1 MRPALR
7 FMELEASSG
16 IVLLAAAIA
25 ALLWANLGLFGD
37 SYQTFWETEIDFV
50 AGPIEIQ
57 ESLREL
63 VNDALMTIFFFVV
76 GLEIKREVRLGDLRD
91 RKVAAL
97 PALAAL
103 GGMAVPALIYFSF
116 NPTGEASRGWGI
128 PMATD
133 IAFALGVIALLGSRV
148 PSGAKLFLLAL
159 AIADDIGAI
168 AVIAVFYTED
178 LSLGWLAVA
187 VLAYGVVYAAKQ
199 SQVRSMAF
207 YWIVGSFVWFAT
219 FESGVHATL
228 AGVLLGWLTPTHAF
242 YSGAE
247 FDRVARTI
255 IETYPP
261 DESTV
266 VAREHV
272 DHEVLSMANVAREA
286 VSPLTRLEEALH
298 PWSSF
303 VVVPIFALANAGV
316 RFAGLDLVEAATHPV
331 TLGVALGLLVGKT
344 VGITFFTWLAV
355 RLGLGRLPARTGWD
369 HIVALAALAGI
380 GFTVSLFITGLAFA
394 DPAITDLAKIG
405 ILAATIAAGAAGYLL
420 LRRARVPDVDPTE
433 YT

>member
-380 GFTVSLFITGLAFA
+380 GFTVSLFITGLAFT